1 MLRSPTPALPLSRS
15 LPAQRR
21 SAPLQPR
28 PAGPLDDSPRVLAQR
43 RQLQALFGPPAA
55 VPTQPALQRRVAVA
69 QKDKNDENDWVILTN
84 LQYAKGLVGGDVSDF
99 ATNSDYSGMGKSES
113 LAVVGH
119 GSAGEIQGFN
129 ADSIAAA
136 ITQQDKA
143 MPKTV
148 PYVILLSCNA
158 AKPTK
163 AQDPSSSLVSR
174 LAFILRR
181 DKGYDTIVEGK
192 PSYTQVSPTTGVNAT
207 LPTKETKH
215 MDVEKPLIAKHKLS
229 FTSPPKGLSAER
241 KAWFLKD
248 GFDVDQGNN
257 LQIACAWLAKHQIL
271 KLVSEIMEEEQV
283 HNWQA
288 MDLEARAAWVAVRTA
303 GLYQDLAREAASA
316 GTLFKPGRGPK
327 SGTTL
332 AYGGATLEI

>member
-1 MLRSPTPALPLSRS
+1 M
-15 LPAQRR
+15 
-21 SAPLQPR
+21 
-28 PAGPLDDSPRVLAQR
+28 LAQQ
-43 RQLQALFGPPAA
+43 RQLQALFGPAPGAA
-55 VPTQPALQRRVAVA
+55 PPQPALQRRVAVA

-84 LQYAKGLVGGDVSDF
+84 LQYAKGLVGGEVSDF

-119 GSAGEIQGFN
+119 GSAGDIQGFN

-143 MPKTV
+143 MPKTA

-163 AQDPSSSLVSR
+163 PQDPSSSLVSR

-181 DKGYDTIVEGK
+181 DKGYDSIVEGK

-207 LPTKETKH
+207 LPTKETEH
-215 MDVEKPLIAKHKLS
+215 RDVEKPLIAKHKLS
-229 FTSPPKGLSAER
+229 FTSPPEGLSAER
-241 KAWFLKD
+241 KAWFLLKH
-248 GFDVDQGNN
+248 GFDVDQGNH
-257 LQIACAWLAKHQIL
+257 LQIACSWLAKNQVL
-271 KLVSEIMEEEQV
+271 MLVSEIMEEEQV
-283 HNWQA
+283 HNWRG

-303 GLYQDLAREAASA
+303 GLYQELARDAASA
-316 GTLFKPGRGPK
+316 GTLFKSGRGPK
-327 SGTTL
+327 TGTTL